1 MTTHPFPSMR
11 LLRQKLPVSAPLDI
25 RATLQEEFPPIAR
38 QINPGARVAVGVG
51 SRGIT
56 NLQTIVAGVLDL
68 LKARGA
74 QPFIVPAM
82 GSHGGATPE
91 GQRELLAEYG
101 ITEERLQVPIRPSM
115 EAERIGVTPDG
126 VEVFFSSEALRADG
140 VVVVNRV
147 KPHTDFQ
154 SDNLG
159 SGLLKMLVVGL
170 GKRVGAANYHTW
182 ASRFGYE
189 EIIRASARI
198 TLQAA
203 PILGGVAVVED
214 QVHATAR
221 LAVVLPAD
229 MESREKQL
237 YREAKGLMPRLPFDD
252 IDLLIVDRIGKNISG
267 AGMDPNVIGRSLHG
281 YCALLSDRSTKPA
294 IRRIFVRDLTPETH
308 GNGVGV
314 GLADF
319 TTSRLVRAID
329 QRVTF
334 LNALTALSLQSV
346 KVPIHFETDR
356 EAITRAL
363 ESLAL
368 PDSTRARVVR
378 IQDTLSVEKMEVSEA
393 LIEEARTRADLELLT
408 TSGEM
413 SFDPADN
420 LAPMK

>member
-1 MTTHPFPSMR
+1 MLEYLRTVRERPVWRPVPADVRKR
-11 LLRQKLPVSAPLDI
+11 LSGAPPPRSPADP
-25 RATLQEEFPPIAR
+25 ADVYEEFKRDVLPYPTGNIHPRFWGWVIGTGTPLGMLADMLASGM
-38 QINPGARVAVGVG
+38 NPQVAEF
-51 SRGIT
+51 
-56 NLQTIVAGVLDL
+56 D
-68 LKARGA
+68 
-74 QPFIVPAM
+74 
-82 GSHGGATPE
+82 
-91 GQRELLAEYG
+91 
-101 ITEERLQVPIRPSM
+101 
-115 EAERIGVTPDG
+115 D
-126 VEVFFSSEALRADG
+126 SS
-140 VVVVNRV
+140 
-147 KPHTDFQ
+147 
-154 SDNLG
+154 
-159 SGLLKMLVVGL
+159 
-170 GKRVGAANYHTW
+170 
-182 ASRFGYE
+182 
-189 EIIRASARI
+189 
-198 TLQAA
+198 
-203 PILGGVAVVED
+203 AVVEN

-237 YREAKGLMPRLPFDD
+237 YRQAKGLMPRLPFDD